1 MALVCHDISDVVIY
15 SSRKSHIWL
24 IDKSFRIILNDNNM
38 VGENWIHK
46 FIRKIGNILSLV
58 KYKSIFLEFIIS
70 LLIYETKTI
79 LGSTGS

>member
-1 MALVCHDISDVVIY
+1 
-15 SSRKSHIWL
+15 
-24 IDKSFRIILNDNNM
+24 M